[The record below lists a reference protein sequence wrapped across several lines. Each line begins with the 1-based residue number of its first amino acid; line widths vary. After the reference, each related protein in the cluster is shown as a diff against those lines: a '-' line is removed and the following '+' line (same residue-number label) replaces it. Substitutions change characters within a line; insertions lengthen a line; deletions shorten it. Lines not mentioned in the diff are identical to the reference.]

1 MTYKNGSG
9 TKSKLW
15 PTLVVIMTKLDFK
28 KSVPKYPK
36 DWTWEEIQNIIFFG
50 RWDNKMHG
58 KLLGSMKFTALQLS
72 DYIGNKIKKEKHN
85 KSSLL
90 SWNLGHKWTSQNKI
104 RKGKLDKETNGKGKW
119 NWQPKTVDDSFEN
132 DQSMHKVKRFL
143 NWEEWTKP

>member
-1 MTYKNGSG
+1 MTYKKGSG

-50 RWDNKMHG
+50 RWDNKMHR
-58 KLLGSMKFTALQLS
+58 KLLS
-72 DYIGNKIKKEKHN
+72 DSIGNKIKKEKHN

-90 SWNLGHKWTSQNKI
+90 SWNLGNKWTSQNKI
-104 RKGKLDKETNGKGKW
+104 RKGKLDKETNRNGKGNEIDNQELQMTLLKMT
-119 NWQPKTVDDSFEN
+119 NECINLKDF
-132 DQSMHKVKRFL
+132 
-143 NWEEWTKP
+143 